1 MSFLDGIG
9 HQLRVWARGDAY
21 EREMAEEARFHM
33 SLEAAQ
39 RVDVDR
45 TDADRAARRRYGNET
60 LMHEERRRAARLDLL
75 DGVRLD
81 GRHLLR
87 SIRRAPGFA
96 IIAVLTLGLGIGITT
111 TFASLADH
119 ILVRGLPFA
128 DSHHLMMM
136 LERDEHGAFRTPSAP
151 TVNDWA
157 RDPEVAR
164 ALEGV
169 TYVRG
174 DGLRMGSEDEVEF
187 VGTAFVAPEF
197 FPLVRVTPALGRL
210 LNDEDHRLGAP
221 VAVLSHRL
229 WKRRFGGDPAIV
241 GRSVLVDSMQVT
253 IVGVLPVG
261 AVYPGFADLWT
272 PISRYAKKGILQQ
285 RGFHADSRTIGRL
298 RANIDSGQ
306 AAALMRTVGARLA
319 ALYPVEQKGW
329 MPTMIPMQREVVGD
343 VGPMLWLFAAA
354 GAAILLLACA
364 NVANLL
370 LARVAGR
377 SRELAVRNALGA
389 SRLRILRQLLTES
402 IVIAMIGGALG
413 VALTAVGLKM
423 TILFF
428 GDRLPRVDELVVD
441 YRVLLI
447 AGAATLA
454 TAIACG
460 LWPALRSSTPSGG
473 LESLRVGGVTTSRS
487 HGRMRRGLVTVQF
500 ALALVLLVGA
510 GLLVQSFKRV
520 AGVNVGFDPDGLL
533 AARIGP
539 ASGTPSAAEALALY
553 QRLMEATRSVPGVHE
568 SAFVSF
574 PPYGSAMFTTLSIEG
589 RSTLDSSNQVFYR
602 TVSDSFFRTMRM
614 SLAAGRW
621 FDDSDMRAPAGKF
634 VINETMARQYWPG
647 QSAIGQRITVRRASQ
662 ARADFGQPLPG
673 EVIGV
678 IANVHQGRLD
688 QAPAA
693 ELYVPFTL
701 ETWPWGYLV
710 MRARDGERS
719 IPALTRAIA
728 SVDPRLVRPRDRGA
742 GVVAAVERS
751 IADSL
756 RPRKLSMSLIG
767 AFAACALLL
776 AAIAMYGIVA
786 YGVTQRTREIGVR
799 KALGA
804 TDRDILRLLFRESTW
819 VVLAGI
825 VVGSTTAVASAR
837 LIRGLLFQTDVT
849 DPVAFGATI
858 VVLAAAAALA
868 TYVPAR
874 RAVRLDPSLAMRVE

>member
-1 MSFLDGIG
+1 MSFLDGVR

-39 RVDVDR
+39 RPE
-45 TDADRAARRRYGNET
+45 ADRAGAADAARRRYGNET
-60 LMHEERRRAARLDLL
+60 LVYEERRREARLDLL

-96 IIAVLTLGLGIGITT
+96 VVAVLTLGFGIGITT

-128 DSHHLMMM
+128 ESSRLMMM

-151 TVNDWA
+151 TANDWA
-157 RDPEVAR
+157 QDPGVAR

-174 DGLRMGSEDEVEF
+174 DGLRMGSGDDMEF

-197 FPLVRVTPALGRL
+197 FPLVRVTPTLGRL
-210 LNDEDHRLGAP
+210 LNAEDHRMAAP
-221 VAVLSHRL
+221 VALMSHRL
-229 WKRRFGGDPAIV
+229 WKRRFGGDPTIV
-241 GRSVLVDSMQVT
+241 GRRVFVDSMHIT

-272 PISRYAKKGILQQ
+272 PISRYSKKGILQQ

-298 RANIDSGQ
+298 RENIDSGQ

-343 VGPMLWLFAAA
+343 IGPMLWLFASA

-370 LARVAGR
+370 LARVASR

-389 SRLRILRQLLTES
+389 SRARILRQLLTES
-402 IVIAMIGGALG
+402 IIIALIGGTLG
-413 VALTAVGLKM
+413 VALTAIGLK
-423 TILFF
+423 TTVLFF

-447 AGAATLA
+447 AAAATLA

-460 LWPALRSSTPSGG
+460 LWPSLRSSTQSG
-473 LESLRVGGVTTSRS
+473 LESLRLGGVTTARAQ
-487 HGRMRRGLVTVQF
+487 GRVRRGLVTVQF

-520 AGVNVGFDPDGLL
+520 ADVDVGFDPDGLL
-533 AARIGP
+533 TARIGP
-539 ASGTPSAAEALALY
+539 ASGTPSADEALALY
-553 QRLMEATRSVPGVHE
+553 RRLMEATRSVPGVHE

-621 FDDSDMRAPAGKF
+621 FDESDMRAPAGKF

-647 QSAIGQRITVRRASQ
+647 RSAIGQRITVRRASQ

-688 QAPAA
+688 QAPDA
-693 ELYVPFTL
+693 EVYVPFTL
-701 ETWPWGYLV
+701 ETWPWGFLV

-742 GVVAAVERS
+742 GVVSAVERS

-756 RPRKLSMSLIG
+756 RPRKLSMSLIS

-786 YGVTQRTREIGVR
+786 YGVAQRTREIGVR

-804 TDRDILRLLFRESTW
+804 TDRDIMRLLFRESTW

-825 VVGSTTAVASAR
+825 VVGSTAAVASAR

-849 DPVAFGATI
+849 DPLAFGATI
-858 VVLAAAAALA
+858 VVLAAAAGLA

-874 RAVRLDPSLAMRVE
+874 RAIRLDPSLAMRVE